1 MFLLAF
7 ACKKDD
13 AAYLKFS
20 ELGTTVKE
28 YTVSAEPGQVEI
40 KVLSNGAFDATVPA
54 ENNWLKLSGT
64 KLKGDTSF
72 LMVYDGNDGFPR
84 KSQVALYAPESERFD
99 TVWVKQQG
107 KQTPVLNFPTLN
119 TTVLGNGGRVTGK
132 LETNIPFEDIKVQVV
147 YPTPDVT
154 PWVNNDFSLEKS
166 TSDFSFSV
174 QPNPDQNELRSVQ
187 LRLSYTDGWGVE
199 HVSTLYLLQANA
211 QNMFGTKAEFPEVR
225 VWAGEKITKDLFIEG
240 VVVSDVGNQN
250 VGDFVQTTPTV
261 INYTQ
266 NDRTV
271 YVQSVDGR
279 YGFRILT
286 NTVADNIFKRYS
298 KVQVLLKGVAVEK
311 ESNPDHYTLT
321 GVTSMMVMSQV
332 EGNASQ
338 LPVKQKYMS
347 ELTDDDIYTFVT
359 LKDVEFPVRKGSF
372 TPINEG
378 YSTLFS
384 AHRVAK
390 YPLLMRDIQ
399 GNSMFTMTNT
409 RTSYRRDGAI
419 LPYGSGK
426 LSGIIVHEN
435 FTRFEYED
443 GVSDEDYG
451 NIGRYQIR
459 HLTKDDIKM
468 AASVDQGF
476 SSLLVEYQYPNITNG
491 VAFPTYGSNGKMSF
505 SAPTVNLG
513 MNIDYS
519 YLGPVGATNLGN
531 TNQYGNGVLTGAG
544 TKQNTATTTNSDG
557 KGAVTNGAITASTMW
572 WNYDKNRGE
581 GFVVEFSSQG
591 ISSSQLSLQLTAL
604 NLVGGTGKGAPRFW
618 KVEWSTHG
626 NMDGAWTK
634 IQSFTVPDAPLWAN
648 TTIHQLAAYKNINM
662 KLPLALLGQE
672 KVFLR
677 LVVDKNLGSDGNSYA
692 SEPLSVSTTTGIGY
706 LAIRYNK

>member
-378 YSTLFS
+378 YSTLFFGTPS
-384 AHRVAK
+384 
-390 YPLLMRDIQ
+390 
-399 GNSMFTMTNT
+399 S
-409 RTSYRRDGAI
+409 
-419 LPYGSGK
+419 
-426 LSGIIVHEN
+426 E
-435 FTRFEYED
+435 
-443 GVSDEDYG
+443 VSFVDA
-451 NIGRYQIR
+451 RY
-459 HLTKDDIKM
+459 
-468 AASVDQGF
+468 
-476 SSLLVEYQYPNITNG
+476 
-491 VAFPTYGSNGKMSF
+491 
-505 SAPTVNLG
+505 
-513 MNIDYS
+513 
-519 YLGPVGATNLGN
+519 
-531 TNQYGNGVLTGAG
+531 TG
-544 TKQNTATTTNSDG
+544 
-557 KGAVTNGAITASTMW
+557 
-572 WNYDKNRGE
+572 E
-581 GFVVEFSSQG
+581 
-591 ISSSQLSLQLTAL
+591 
-604 NLVGGTGKGAPRFW
+604 
-618 KVEWSTHG
+618 
-626 NMDGAWTK
+626 
-634 IQSFTVPDAPLWAN
+634 
-648 TTIHQLAAYKNINM
+648 
-662 KLPLALLGQE
+662 
-672 KVFLR
+672 
-677 LVVDKNLGSDGNSYA
+677 
-692 SEPLSVSTTTGIGY
+692 
-706 LAIRYNK
+706 